1 MERQLTSNVVVC
13 FSCTPA
19 TATTELL
26 CRGPYLSDHL
36 REVVDVSSAQ
46 GLRLKAFGL
55 QQVLGHVRGVDEHA
69 MQRSLLV
76 PIRLEHD
83 LKERGHESHSTHTD
97 TSRHT
102 YLHREHSTRYVM

>member
-1 MERQLTSNVVVC
+1 MFV
-13 FSCTPA
+13 CTPS

-36 REVVDVSSAQ
+36 REVVDVRSAQ

-55 QQVLGHVRGVDEHA
+55 QQVLGHIGGVDEHA
-69 MQRSLLV
+69 MQRSLFV

-83 LKERGHESHSTHTD
+83 LKERGHKESLTTH
-97 TSRHT
+97 RH
-102 YLHREHSTRYVM
+102 